1 MSRAPVDGYF
11 THGVRP
17 EDYRL
22 PHPRLGLP
30 VILLV
35 RRVLVRAFEI
45 LSEGLGSPAAQ
56 DEDGVTMALR
66 NVIENHLRHRGEVP
80 GFNRSTFETVDRQAQ
95 VENFDGSKR
104 GKAPDLCFRLRNDDE
119 EPRPVLSVHDA
130 LFVECKPVD
139 KTHAAGSR
147 YCDEGLC
154 RFVDGDYAWAMEEAM
169 MLAYTRANRTLAK
182 HLIPAMQERQ
192 RFEALKTVELPRPV
206 LVTEAAHQPDTEA
219 LHISRH
225 RRGFT
230 WLDGKGPATDIWI
243 YHSWHRC
250 D

>member
-1 MSRAPVDGYF
+1 MNRTQVDGFF
-11 THGVRP
+11 THGIRP
-17 EDYRL
+17 ESYRL

-45 LSEGLGSPAAQ
+45 LLEGGCSLATQ
-56 DEDGVTMALR
+56 DEDGVTLALR
-66 NVIENHLRHRGEVP
+66 NVIENDLRLNGRVP
-80 GFNRSTFETVDRQAQ
+80 GFNRHTFDFVSRQAQ
-95 VENFDGSKR
+95 VENFDSSKR
-104 GKAPDLCFRLRNDDE
+104 GKAPDLCFRLRNDEE

-139 KTHAAGSR
+139 TTHAAGGA
-147 YCDEGLC
+147 YCDKGLC
-154 RFVDGDYAWAMEEAM
+154 RFIEGDYAWAMEEAM
-169 MLAYTRANRTLAK
+169 MLGYARANRSIAK
-182 HLIPAMQERQ
+182 HLIPAMRESQ
-192 RFEALKTVELPRPV
+192 RLEALQTIELPRPV
-206 LVTEAAHQPDTEA
+206 PLTEATKEQETET
-219 LHISRH
+219 LHVSRH

-230 WLDGKGPATDIWI
+230 WPDGKGRATDLWI

>member
-1 MSRAPVDGYF
+1 MNRTQVDGFF
-11 THGVRP
+11 THGIRP

-45 LSEGLGSPAAQ
+45 LSEGGRSLAMQ
-56 DEDGVTMALR
+56 DEDSVTMALR
-66 NVIENHLRHRGEVP
+66 NIIENDLRQNGRVP
-80 GFNRSTFETVDRQAQ
+80 GFNRHTFDFVSRPAQ
-95 VENFDGSKR
+95 VENFDHTKR
-104 GKAPDLCFRLRNDDE
+104 GKAPDLCFRLRNDEE
-119 EPRPVLSVHDA
+119 EPRPVLPVHDA

-139 KTHAAGSR
+139 KTHAAGGA
-147 YCDEGLC
+147 YCDNGLC
-154 RFVDGDYAWAMEEAM
+154 RFIDGDYAWAMEEAM
-169 MLAYTRANRTLAK
+169 MLGYTRANRTIAT
-182 HLIPAMQERQ
+182 HLIPAMQEPKR
-192 RFEALKTVELPRPV
+192 REALKTVELPRPV
-206 LVTEAAHQPDTEA
+206 LLTEAANGPETET
-219 LHISRH
+219 LHVSRH

>member
-1 MSRAPVDGYF
+1 MDGFF
-11 THGVRP
+11 THGILP

-45 LSEGLGSPAAQ
+45 LSKEGGSLATL
-56 DEDGVTMALR
+56 DEDGVTLALR
-66 NVIENHLRHRGEVP
+66 NVIENDLRHKGRVP
-80 GFNRSTFETVDRQAQ
+80 GFNRHTFDFVSRPAQ
-95 VENFDGSKR
+95 VENFDCSKR
-104 GKAPDLCFRLRNDDE
+104 GKSPDLCFRLRNDEE

-139 KTHAAGSR
+139 TTHAAGGE
-147 YCDEGLC
+147 YCDKGLC

-169 MLAYTRANRTLAK
+169 MLGYARASRTIAK
-182 HLIPAMQERQ
+182 HLIPAMQEPKRL
-192 RFEALKTVELPRPV
+192 ETLKTVELPRPTQRV
-206 LVTEAAHQPDTEA
+206 ETAAEQGAEA
-219 LHISRH
+219 LHVSRH
-225 RRGFT
+225 RRGFI

-243 YHSWHRC
+243 YHSWHQC